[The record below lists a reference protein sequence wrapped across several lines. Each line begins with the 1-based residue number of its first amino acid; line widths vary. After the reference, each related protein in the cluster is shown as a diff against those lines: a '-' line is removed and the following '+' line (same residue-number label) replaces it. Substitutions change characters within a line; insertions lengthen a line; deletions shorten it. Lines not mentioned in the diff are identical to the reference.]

1 MNNLRWARWGLLLL
15 IICFGGVTMSA
26 PASQNGLDP
35 IDHSMSSQSS
45 GCQVNQK
52 NYSLG
57 LWIGGDC
64 DPDVPMEPCP

>member
-1 MNNLRWARWGLLLL
+1 
-15 IICFGGVTMSA
+15 MSA